1 MRALTLAVAAGLAV
15 LSAGTAHATSDAS
28 AAEQVAAAPDT
39 TARLSAFFVNLDRH
53 TAGKLAAGAP
63 DAQALRAV
71 APHVTGH
78 AQAVYTLSPSFVRS
92 GSGDVASFAYMA
104 VPARSASGQE
114 ASIQLAHRG
123 DTWVVHQITS
133 AGPPAVG
140 GTVFTEPQV
149 DAWYRVDGDR
159 VVPLNDSAVA
169 SVGEAGVG
177 LARYQEIVHG
187 RYADKLPGSE
197 YQRQHMLG
205 GYETP
210 PPAEDHT
217 VAAVLLVLVGVGVA
231 GAGAVSV
238 RRRRA

>member
-1 MRALTLAVAAGLAV
+1 MKALTLAIAVGLAV
-15 LSAGTAHATSDAS
+15 LSAGTANATSDAD
-28 AAEQVAAAPDT
+28 AAEQVAAAPET
-39 TARLSAFFVNLDRH
+39 TARLSAFFVNLDKRN
-53 TAGKLAAGAP
+53 AGKLAVGTP
-63 DAQALRAV
+63 DVQGV
-71 APHVTGH
+71 APHIAGH
-78 AQAVYTLSPSFVRS
+78 AQAVYTLSPSFVQS

-123 DTWVVHQITS
+123 DAWVVHQITS

-149 DAWYRVDGDR
+149 DAWYRVDGAR
-159 VVPLNDSAVA
+159 VVPLNSAAVA
-169 SVGEAGVG
+169 TVGKDGVG

-205 GYETP
+205 GYQTP
-210 PPAEDHT
+210 PPPEDHT
-217 VAAVLLVLVGVGVA
+217 FAAVLLVLVGVGVA
-231 GAGAVSV
+231 GAGAVFV
-238 RRRRA
+238 RRRRV